1 MERFKFHKRNQNS
14 SESISEF
21 CTAIKK
27 LSEHCNFGETLK
39 MALRDR
45 FVCGLRDV
53 NSQKRLLQEQN
64 LTLETATNLA
74 LAMET
79 AQKDAVEMQGQGP
92 TTADLH
98 VLKSKPHQK
107 GSKHASSK
115 FSRSSHSSSTFPPC
129 LSCGKTNHKRSDCYF
144 KDATCNKCHKKGHI
158 QSACKSGRNKPTPN
172 NHSSRRKIHELNEQ
186 TDEQFTLELFQL
198 GERSPKILVPLKV
211 EGTKIDMELDT
222 GAAVT
227 AMTKADFMRIFKSE
241 PQLQKTSIKLK
252 TYTNEVI
259 TPLGQ
264 LQVKVE
270 KARPI
275 PYALKKKVEQEL
287 DNLERQGIISSVKS
301 SDWAT
306 PIVPVLKANGDVR
319 LCGDY
324 KTTVNPNLYAE
335 KYTLPRMEDMLAQL
349 EQGEKFSK
357 IDLRQAY
364 LQLPLDEASKSITT
378 INTSKG
384 LYSYNR
390 LPFGIT
396 SSPAIWQK
404 TMDSVLQ
411 GIPGVQCNQ
420 DDMLVTGNTDEEH
433 YQNLHS
439 VLRRLQQHGLKA
451 NLQKCSFFQPKV
463 LFCGISITKDGLHK
477 TEDKIKAVTEAP
489 PPTDKTQLR
498 SFLGLVNYYHKWL
511 KNVAHIAKPLYNLLQ
526 DNKHFSW
533 STECQKAFK
542 TIKSMVASDNV
553 LMRYDPD
560 LSLRLATDAS
570 PYGLGAVLSHVTR
583 EGDERLIAYASRTLN
598 KAEGNY
604 SQIDKE
610 GLSIV
615 WAVKKF
621 FNYLCGRHFT
631 LITDHQPLKFI
642 FSPSRGIPAI
652 LLVPQKLHK
661 QILNMLHDG
670 HLGIVRMKNLARSHF
685 WWPGLDKDI
694 EKMAKS
700 CSGCAMSQTDPLLTP
715 LHPWRWPDK
724 PWQRIHI
731 DYAGPFLN
739 FMFLVIVDAHTKWV
753 EIIPTATS
761 TSSATINIL
770 STTFARY
777 GIPEQVVSDNGPQFT
792 SEDFRAFM
800 SSNGIKHTRSALYHP
815 ATNGLAERM
824 VQSFKNAMKAAKHDE
839 GSIHLKLTRFLLAYR
854 NSPHSTTGESP
865 ASLMFGRRLRTRLD
879 ICTPSIQ
886 THVTGKLQKQ
896 EQHHSQA
903 SPRTFSTGDHVL
915 VRDYRGYERWQH
927 GQISSQ
933 TGTHNYEIEISPGV
947 IWRRHSDQIV
957 LASNPVP
964 PPQATVITLPVAPPI
979 RPQDVQIPGQ
989 SSTITSP
996 ETGDSTLPPQESQ
1009 TCDTSMP
1016 SDRQSERDNSDKCK
1030 HTVTRSGRVVR
1041 LPNRYKK

>member
-1 MERFKFHKRNQNS
+1 
-14 SESISEF
+14 
-21 CTAIKK
+21 
-27 LSEHCNFGETLK
+27 
-39 MALRDR
+39 
-45 FVCGLRDV
+45 
-53 NSQKRLLQEQN
+53 
-64 LTLETATNLA
+64 
-74 LAMET
+74 
-79 AQKDAVEMQGQGP
+79 
-92 TTADLH
+92 
-98 VLKSKPHQK
+98 
-107 GSKHASSK
+107 
-115 FSRSSHSSSTFPPC
+115 
-129 LSCGKTNHKRSDCYF
+129 
-144 KDATCNKCHKKGHI
+144 
-158 QSACKSGRNKPTPN
+158 
-172 NHSSRRKIHELNEQ
+172 
-186 TDEQFTLELFQL
+186 
-198 GERSPKILVPLKV
+198 
-211 EGTKIDMELDT
+211 MELDT

-270 KARPI
+270 KGTETFYLPLLILDKGSNPILGRNWLSSIKIDWSQINKMSIDPPDYAAKIKILTSTYADVFSDGIGTIKGIQGTLVLKNDFRPKFCKSRPI

-335 KYTLPRMEDMLAQL
+335 KYTLSRMEDMLAQL

-411 GIPGVQCNQ
+411 GIPDVQCNQ
-420 DDMLVTGNTDEEH
+420 DDMIVTGNTDEEH
-433 YQNLHS
+433 YQKLHS

-477 TEDKIKAVTEAP
+477 TEDKIKAVTEAH

-533 STECQKAFK
+533 STECQKAFE
-542 TIKSMVASDNV
+542 TIKSMVASDKV
-553 LMRYDPD
+553 LMRYDRD
-560 LSLRLATDAS
+560 LPLRLATDAS

-583 EGDERLIAYASRTLN
+583 EGDERPIAYASRTLN
-598 KAEGNY
+598 KAE
-604 SQIDKE
+604 
-610 GLSIV
+610 
-615 WAVKKF
+615 
-621 FNYLCGRHFT
+621 
-631 LITDHQPLKFI
+631 
-642 FSPSRGIPAI
+642 
-652 LLVPQKLHK
+652 
-661 QILNMLHDG
+661 
-670 HLGIVRMKNLARSHF
+670 
-685 WWPGLDKDI
+685 DI

-700 CSGCAMSQTDPLLTP
+700 CSGCAMSQPDPLLTP

-792 SEDFRAFM
+792 SEDFRAFI
-800 SSNGIKHTRSALYHP
+800 SSNGIKHTRSAPYHP

-839 GSIHLKLTRFLLAYR
+839 GSMNLKLARFLLAYR

-865 ASLMFGRRLRTRLD
+865 ASLMFGRLLRTRLD

-964 PPQATVITLPVAPPI
+964 PPQVTVITLPVASPI

-996 ETGDSTLPPQESQ
+996 ETVSLKVGKVILLNQKFFSL
-1009 TCDTSMP
+1009 C
-1016 SDRQSERDNSDKCK
+1016 
-1030 HTVTRSGRVVR
+1030 
-1041 LPNRYKK
+1041 

>member
-14 SESISEF
+14 SELISEF
-21 CTAIKK
+21 RTAIKK
-27 LSEHCNFGETLK
+27 LSEHYNFGETLK
-39 MALRDR
+39 MALQDR

-53 NSQKRLLQEQN
+53 NIQKRLLQEQN
-64 LTLETATNLA
+64 LTLETAINLA

-158 QSACKSGRNKPTPN
+158 QSACKSGRNKPTSN
-172 NHSSRRKIHELNEQ
+172 NHSSRRKIHELDEQ

-198 GERSPKILVPLKV
+198 GERSPKRLVPLKV

-270 KARPI
+270 KGSETF
-275 PYALKKKVEQEL
+275 Y
-287 DNLERQGIISSVKS
+287 
-301 SDWAT
+301 
-306 PIVPVLKANGDVR
+306 
-319 LCGDY
+319 
-324 KTTVNPNLYAE
+324 
-335 KYTLPRMEDMLAQL
+335 
-349 EQGEKFSK
+349 
-357 IDLRQAY
+357 
-364 LQLPLDEASKSITT
+364 LPLLILD
-378 INTSKG
+378 KG
-384 LYSYNR
+384 
-390 LPFGIT
+390 
-396 SSPAIWQK
+396 K
-404 TMDSVLQ
+404 
-411 GIPGVQCNQ
+411 
-420 DDMLVTGNTDEEH
+420 
-433 YQNLHS
+433 
-439 VLRRLQQHGLKA
+439 
-451 NLQKCSFFQPKV
+451 
-463 LFCGISITKDGLHK
+463 
-477 TEDKIKAVTEAP
+477 DKIKAVTEAP

-533 STECQKAFK
+533 STECQKALE
-542 TIKSMVASDNV
+542 TIKSMVASDKV

-560 LSLRLATDAS
+560 LPLRLATDAS

-583 EGDERLIAYASRTLN
+583 EGDERPIAYASRTLN
-598 KAEGNY
+598 KAENNY

-642 FSPSRGIPAI
+642 FSPSRGIPAMSAARQQRYAI
-652 LLVPQKLHK
+652 FLSGMNYTIEYRNSKANANADGLSRLPIPTTSSSSEDETSEKLFYTAIMDSAPLSPVIIARVSRQDPILSQVIKCVQQDIWPQNVIQALQPFYTRRHELTVQQNCLLWGYRLLVPQKLHK

-670 HLGIVRMKNLARSHF
+670 HLGIVRMKNLARSYF

-700 CSGCAMSQTDPLLTP
+700 CSGCAMSQPDPLLTP

-724 PWQRIHI
+724 PW
-731 DYAGPFLN
+731 
-739 FMFLVIVDAHTKWV
+739 
-753 EIIPTATS
+753 
-761 TSSATINIL
+761 
-770 STTFARY
+770 
-777 GIPEQVVSDNGPQFT
+777 
-792 SEDFRAFM
+792 
-800 SSNGIKHTRSALYHP
+800 
-815 ATNGLAERM
+815 
-824 VQSFKNAMKAAKHDE
+824 
-839 GSIHLKLTRFLLAYR
+839 
-854 NSPHSTTGESP
+854 
-865 ASLMFGRRLRTRLD
+865 
-879 ICTPSIQ
+879 
-886 THVTGKLQKQ
+886 
-896 EQHHSQA
+896 
-903 SPRTFSTGDHVL
+903 
-915 VRDYRGYERWQH
+915 
-927 GQISSQ
+927 
-933 TGTHNYEIEISPGV
+933 
-947 IWRRHSDQIV
+947 
-957 LASNPVP
+957 
-964 PPQATVITLPVAPPI
+964 
-979 RPQDVQIPGQ
+979 
-989 SSTITSP
+989 
-996 ETGDSTLPPQESQ
+996 
-1009 TCDTSMP
+1009 
-1016 SDRQSERDNSDKCK
+1016 
-1030 HTVTRSGRVVR
+1030 
-1041 LPNRYKK
+1041 